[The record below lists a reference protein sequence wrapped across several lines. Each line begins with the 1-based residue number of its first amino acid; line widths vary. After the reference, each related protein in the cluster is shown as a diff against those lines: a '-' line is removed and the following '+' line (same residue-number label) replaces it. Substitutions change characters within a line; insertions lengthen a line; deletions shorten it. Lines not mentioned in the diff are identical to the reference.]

1 MYQPRG
7 YLKTFYV
14 FQVASCQLASSF
26 SIIPPLISTIRKY
39 IMPSPISIGST
50 ALLAGLVCLTVGC
63 ASLDTRM
70 KRFVGKPI
78 DAVIKS
84 YGVEPTEGRVKSGN
98 NRYAYLWRYTY
109 YSYGGREYEGSSQN
123 GPIITNYYSDVCYGQ
138 NQDRIFYTDDQGIIV
153 DYYWQ
158 NSNKWR
164 VNCRTHQIG
173 RYFRRSL

>member
-1 MYQPRG
+1 MLRLSLIAG
-7 YLKTFYV
+7 AV
-14 FQVASCQLASSF
+14 FLFA
-26 SIIPPLISTIRKY
+26 
-39 IMPSPISIGST
+39 
-50 ALLAGLVCLTVGC
+50 GC
-63 ASLDTRM
+63 ASLDDNM
-70 KRFVGKPI
+70 KRQVGQHINEVFREHGGQPN
-78 DAVIKS
+78 S
-84 YGVEPTEGRVKSGN
+84 GRSRVGN
-98 NRYAYLWRYTY
+98 NRYAYTYKYYRTRYA
-109 YSYGGREYEGSSQN
+109 GRQSEGSSQN

>member
-1 MYQPRG
+1 
-7 YLKTFYV
+7 
-14 FQVASCQLASSF
+14 
-26 SIIPPLISTIRKY
+26 
-39 IMPSPISIGST
+39 MPSPISIGRT
-50 ALLAGLVCLTVGC
+50 ALLAGLVCLTAGC

-123 GPIITNYYSDVCYGQ
+123 GPIITNYYSDVCYGRNLYQ
-138 NQDRIFYTDDQGIIV
+138 TYYTDANDIVV
-153 DYYWQ
+153 DYRWEYT
-158 NSNKWR
+158 KEWR
-164 VNCRTHQIG
+164 INCNE
-173 RYFRRSL
+173 L

>member
-14 FQVASCQLASSF
+14 FQVASCQFAYSF
-26 SIIPPLISTIRKY
+26 FIIPPLISTIRKH

-50 ALLAGLVCLTVGC
+50 ALLAGLVCLTAGC

-138 NQDRIFYTDDQGIIV
+138 NQDRIFYTDNQGIIV

-164 VNCRTHQIG
+164 VKCRTHRIG